1 MDSQLPYLSTYAST
15 ASRLSQRLIISIAV
29 TNGFELKTVDI
40 STAFLQGFSW
50 KRMDSI
56 LRDLRVPKE
65 KMHRQCFITVPG
77 NVWFHLRKHG
87 LKGDDSG
94 CW

>member
-29 TNGFELKTVDI
+29 TNRFELKTVDI
-40 STAFLQGFSW
+40 STAFLQ
-50 KRMDSI
+50 
-56 LRDLRVPKE
+56 
-65 KMHRQCFITVPG
+65 
-77 NVWFHLRKHG
+77 FHLRKHG